1 LRSRASILCDFEVL
15 KLERIV
21 AIASLE
27 NITSYW
33 LMQQVGFKY
42 ENNIRYFETE
52 VVYCVSSRSTY
63 SEESNTMRKLLL
75 QAALLSPLI
84 LTCYSSA
91 PQSAIAGE
99 VERKTDVPTPT
110 NVSQSAEIAPS
121 SWAFQALLSLAKR
134 YSCPTVSPAG
144 TALGQQPLKRSDF
157 TANLNACLQKIDR
170 AIASGTP
177 KVSPEDLAAV
187 RRLRSEFASDLAA
200 LQPANQPFLPR
211 VTAPPLDN
219 FTGRDRLDT
228 RLQPN
233 PVPRPQPGVQNY
245 TPFSTNSSLQGEVI
259 YPNYG
264 GVNSPTP
271 LDRTVV
277 NPPDREYNREG
288 YNRIYENAYQQVK
301 NNPLST
307 FGIDVDTASYSN
319 IRRFISSGM
328 LPPKDA
334 VRLEELIN
342 YFTYNYP
349 QPKGDRPFSINTEVA
364 TAPWNS
370 KHKLVHI
377 GLQGKS
383 IATKDLPPSNLVFL
397 LDVSGS
403 MNSPDKLPL
412 VKASLKYLVSE
423 LRAKDSVTIV
433 VYAGAAGLVLPPTS
447 GNQKTKILEAIDKL
461 EAGGSTAG
469 GAGIQLAYKM
479 ARDNFLK
486 SGNNRVIL
494 ATDGDFNVGAS
505 SDGELVRLIE
515 EKREQGVFLSVLGFG
530 TGNLQD
536 AKMEQLANKG
546 NGNYAYI
553 DSLMEAKKVLVSQM
567 GGTLFTIAKD
577 VKIQVEFNPAK
588 VQAYRLIGYEN
599 RLLQDRDFND
609 DKKDAGELGA
619 GHSVTA
625 LYEIIP
631 AGVESDVKLPEVDE
645 LKYQQNTVDRSSPS
659 NEYQSNELMLV
670 KLRYKNPNETTSK
683 LISQPIVDRAVRLEN
698 ASANFRFSAAVAGFG
713 MLLRDSE
720 YKGSIDFD
728 TILRLAN
735 QSKGEDKE
743 GYRAEFIR
751 LVENSKQLTAK
762 IGAK

>member
-1 LRSRASILCDFEVL
+1 
-15 KLERIV
+15 
-21 AIASLE
+21 
-27 NITSYW
+27 
-33 LMQQVGFKY
+33 MQQVGFKY
-42 ENNIRYFETE
+42 ENNICYFETE
-52 VVYCVSSRSTY
+52 VVYCVSSRSTH
-63 SEESNTMRKLLL
+63 SQEQNTMRKLLL
-75 QAALLSPLI
+75 PAALLSPII
-84 LTCYSSA
+84 LTCYSIA
-91 PQSAIAGE
+91 QQSTIAGE
-99 VERKTDVPTPT
+99 VDGKTDVPTPT
-110 NVSQSAEIAPS
+110 NVSQSAEIEPS

-134 YSCPTVSPAG
+134 YSCTTVSPAG
-144 TALGQQPLKRSDF
+144 TTLGEQPLKRSDF
-157 TANLNACLQKIDR
+157 TANLNACLQKIAL

-177 KVSPEDLAAV
+177 KVSPEDLVAV
-187 RRLRSEFASDLAA
+187 RRLRSEFASDLAS
-200 LQPANQPFLPR
+200 LQPANPPFLPR
-211 VTAPPLDN
+211 ETAPPLGDISLEN
-219 FTGRDRLDT
+219 RLTGRDRLDT

-233 PVPRPQPGVQNY
+233 AVPAPVPRPQAGVQNY
-245 TPFSTNSSLQGEVI
+245 TPFSTNSSLQGQVI

-264 GVNSPTP
+264 GVNPPTP

-288 YNRIYENAYQQVK
+288 YNRIYENAYQRVK

-349 QPKGDRPFSINTEVA
+349 QPRGDRPFSINTEVA
-364 TAPWNS
+364 AAPWNS

-433 VYAGAAGLVLPPTS
+433 VYAGAAGLVLPPTP

-479 ARDNFLK
+479 ARENFFK

-577 VKIQVEFNPAK
+577 VKIQIEFNPAK

-631 AGVESDVKLPEVDE
+631 VGVESDVKLPEVDE
-645 LKYQQNTVDRSSPS
+645 LKYQQNTVDRPS
-659 NEYQSNELMLV
+659 QTNEDQSDELMLV
-670 KLRYKNPNETTSK
+670 KLRYKNPNDTTSQ
-683 LISQPIVDRAVRLEN
+683 LISQAVIDRTVPLEN
-698 ASANFRFSAAVAGFG
+698 ASANFRFSAAVAAFG

-720 YKGSIDFD
+720 YKGTANFD
-728 TILRLAN
+728 EVLRLAN

-751 LVENSKQLTAK
+751 LVENSKQLTAR
-762 IGAK
+762 IGSK